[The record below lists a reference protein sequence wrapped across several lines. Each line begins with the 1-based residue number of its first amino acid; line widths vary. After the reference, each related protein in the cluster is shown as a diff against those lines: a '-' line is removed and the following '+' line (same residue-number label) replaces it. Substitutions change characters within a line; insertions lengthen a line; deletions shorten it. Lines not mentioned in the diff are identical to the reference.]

1 MDFEFWND
9 LKGMDEKGNNWRIK
23 GKGRRDER
31 MKGKKAKSGT

>member
-1 MDFEFWND
+1 MEGRRESN
-9 LKGMDEKGNNWRIK
+9 KGRER